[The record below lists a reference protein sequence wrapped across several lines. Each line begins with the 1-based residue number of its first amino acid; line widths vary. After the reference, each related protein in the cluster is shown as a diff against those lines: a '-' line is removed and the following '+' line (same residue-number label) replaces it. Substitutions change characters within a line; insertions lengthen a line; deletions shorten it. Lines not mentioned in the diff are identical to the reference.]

1 MIQMHITKAA
11 TMNTTRMNRTTLPLS
26 VALLALGAAGTLASL
41 AAAEPLVIVNPGFE
55 TTVNFLPFGFL
66 TVQTPPG
73 WQAHDPQGIIDNT
86 LDAVGTIYPGNL
98 PFFPAGAP
106 QGVKVALVYIEGDV
120 GTGPV
125 GLRQVLAARLE
136 PNTRYILSTQ
146 VGNIASGFSPQL
158 NTFYNLNGFPGYAV
172 ELLAGGQVVA
182 SDHNTLASSIP
193 EGEFRQSIVSVNI
206 AASHPREGQLL
217 EIRLLNLNFPGSPA
231 APGIEVDFDDIQ
243 LDAIACPTITT
254 QPQSV
259 QICLGGDVA
268 FNIVA
273 EGGGTLSY
281 QWRLNGE
288 PITEGGNGPTLEI
301 SNSVSDGI
309 YDCTVSNQCGSMTSQ
324 EATLTLCISDF
335 NCDGGTDG
343 SDVESFFIAWESG
356 EALSDVNLDGGVD
369 GADVEVFFLRWSQ
382 GC

>member
-1 MIQMHITKAA
+1 M
-11 TMNTTRMNRTTLPLS
+11 
-26 VALLALGAAGTLASL
+26 
-41 AAAEPLVIVNPGFE
+41 
-55 TTVNFLPFGFL
+55 
-66 TVQTPPG
+66 
-73 WQAHDPQGIIDNT
+73 
-86 LDAVGTIYPGNL
+86 
-98 PFFPAGAP
+98 
-106 QGVKVALVYIEGDV
+106 
-120 GTGPV
+120 
-125 GLRQVLAARLE
+125 
-136 PNTRYILSTQ
+136 
-146 VGNIASGFSPQL
+146 
-158 NTFYNLNGFPGYAV
+158 
-172 ELLAGGQVVA
+172 
-182 SDHNTLASSIP
+182 
-193 EGEFRQSIVSVNI
+193 
-206 AASHPREGQLL
+206 
-217 EIRLLNLNFPGSPA
+217 
-231 APGIEVDFDDIQ
+231 
-243 LDAIACPTITT
+243 
-254 QPQSV
+254 